1 MNTAPNSTTWIWS
14 LVSSSTF
21 QSVLGVLIL
30 LTVCGIAIS
39 LLSKLRDSNTQDA
52 PLDEMLR
59 KNFEEMRSEGDI
71 NEQEFRKIKSLL
83 SGGSLP
89 AASAAKPT
97 ASPPGISQ
105 ENDVNS
111 SPNL

>member
-21 QSVLGVLIL
+21 QSVLGILIL
-30 LTVCGIAIS
+30 LTACGIAIS

-59 KNFEEMRSEGDI
+59 KNFEEMRSEGVI
-71 NEQEFRKIKSLL
+71 NEAEFRNIASLL
-83 SGGSLP
+83 AESPGKS
-89 AASAAKPT
+89 SVMKPKT
-97 ASPPGISQ
+97 SEQ
-105 ENDVNS
+105 TD
-111 SPNL
+111 SPNSDEK

>member
-21 QSVLGVLIL
+21 QSVLGILIL

-59 KNFEEMRSEGDI
+59 KNFEEMRSEGVI
-71 NEQEFRKIKSLL
+71 NEAEFRNIASLL
-83 SGGSLP
+83 AESPGKS
-89 AASAAKPT
+89 SVMKPKT
-97 ASPPGISQ
+97 SEQTDFP
-105 ENDVNS
+105 NS
-111 SPNL
+111 DEK

>member
-21 QSVLGVLIL
+21 QSVLGILIL

-59 KNFEEMRSEGDI
+59 KNFEEMRSEGVI
-71 NEQEFRKIKSLL
+71 NEAEFRNIASLL
-83 SGGSLP
+83 AESPGKS
-89 AASAAKPT
+89 SVMKPKT
-97 ASPPGISQ
+97 SEQ
-105 ENDVNS
+105 TD
-111 SPNL
+111 SPNSDEK

>member
-59 KNFEEMRSEGDI
+59 KNFEEMRSEGVI
-71 NEQEFRKIKSLL
+71 NETEFRNIASLL
-83 SGGSLP
+83 AETPRSTLVV
-89 AASAAKPT
+89 KPKT
-97 ASPPGISQ
+97 IEQTDAP
-105 ENDVNS
+105 NS
-111 SPNL
+111 DEK

>member
-59 KNFEEMRSEGDI
+59 KNFEEMRSEGVI
-71 NEQEFRKIKSLL
+71 NETEFRNIASLL
-83 SGGSLP
+83 AETPRSTLVG
-89 AASAAKPT
+89 KPKAIEQT
-97 ASPPGISQ
+97 DAP
-105 ENDVNS
+105 NS
-111 SPNL
+111 DEK

>member
-52 PLDEMLR
+52 PLDEMIR
-59 KNFEEMRSEGDI
+59 KNFEEMRSEGVI
-71 NEQEFRKIKSLL
+71 NEAEFRNIASSLAKS
-83 SGGSLP
+83 P
-89 AASAAKPT
+89 RSALEVKPQT
-97 ASPPGISQ
+97 IEQTDAP
-105 ENDVNS
+105 NS
-111 SPNL
+111 DEK